1 MNKIRKYIPKIV
13 ILDTAIYMD
22 ICYVASD
29 FTMLW
34 IKVSRMGLLDVSAFD
49 DDGLYY
55 RNYSIDSKI

>member
-1 MNKIRKYIPKIV
+1 
-13 ILDTAIYMD
+13 MD

>member
-1 MNKIRKYIPKIV
+1 
-13 ILDTAIYMD
+13 MD

-29 FTMLW
+29 FTM